1 MMIKIKQPVYSG
13 EKMFAQIVVCVG
25 RGTFVEHS
33 TCRPDG
39 KGKGVQLLFGMVKV
53 YKLIFSQNFGKKCFN
68 LFFHFFHC
76 FDTQKV
82 II

>member
-1 MMIKIKQPVYSG
+1 MFNFMMIKIKQPVYSG

-53 YKLIFSQNFGKKCFN
+53 YKLIFSQNFGKKMF
-68 LFFHFFHC
+68 
-76 FDTQKV
+76 
-82 II
+82 